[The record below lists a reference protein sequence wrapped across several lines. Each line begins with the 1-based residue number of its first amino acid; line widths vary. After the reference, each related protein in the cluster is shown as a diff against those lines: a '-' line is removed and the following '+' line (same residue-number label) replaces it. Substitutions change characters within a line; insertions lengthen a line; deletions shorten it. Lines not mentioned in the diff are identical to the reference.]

1 VSTST
6 VIMPRG
12 TAKSGAKTRSMAAAG
27 KAQAKST
34 KPHGKGSAL
43 KEATQVAS
51 EAFGSSGDAAVDK
64 RASKRRSPSPSSS
77 DNRPNPR
84 FVEREFNSGSEAE
97 SESTHDAPAGSVG
110 GHSPVPSEHKDDSVQ
125 SLASDQGDHSPRTY
139 VRSESPAVKAKG
151 APKAGGDEEENPRKR
166 LSLAEGL
173 ARAKASKAE
182 GAKPSKKRTAS
193 KSPLREEKGLI
204 NIKVSSATRMKRR
217 RRKKEEGVSL
227 SPGESRMTST
237 SSRRFPSCPAA
248 CVGGRRRFKASQ
260 GAAINSRGYWPP
272 RGEALGLTSFGRA
285 SRRSSWRLSIYERA
299 LVQKEQLFVDNLE
312 AARCVLLAPHR
323 IPLKDFTTCRKK
335 PETRGG
341 LYPLWGYPWVMPESC
356 PTWSSCED
364 MFWAWVETLKY
375 SPTELREL
383 HEDQLLSRILDQRDL
398 RVRFAHLI
406 SKRMLPR
413 DILKRAASSAHD
425 ERGYGMYLS
434 SVPRSGKKP
443 RTTYEATAASVP
455 RLRQPSGSQSGAVQS
470 APTSSRSGHN
480 PSTSRGAVAC
490 RDTVAPGG
498 SAPRGS
504 GLLHSGQAGAEV
516 PSYEYEYLAPPES
529 HSRPSAPT
537 AGPTQDPE
545 VDRLRQRVL
554 VLEIALGL
562 ETGGNSAAQ
571 ARNQGELA
579 RLAGRLDL
587 VEREVASL
595 HLRVDRRASSSDL
608 DEAFRMIRRIEALL
622 PRPEP
627 PAAHSQT
634 YAYGAYPAYS
644 AYSAYGAGVRS
655 YGAPPAYGLD
665 RSLAVPTEAWVPA
678 PTTSSTTVTGPRFE
692 ELGQGGSASQQP
704 PAGQSTA

>member
-1 VSTST
+1 
-6 VIMPRG
+6 MPRG
-12 TAKSGAKTRSMAAAG
+12 TAKSGAKTRSKAAAG

-51 EAFGSSGDAAVDK
+51 EAIGSSGDAAVDK

-84 FVEREFNSGSEAE
+84 FVEREFNSGCEDDAE
-97 SESTHDAPAGSVG
+97 SGSTHDAPAGSVG
-110 GHSPVPSEHKDDSVQ
+110 GHSPVPSEHKEDSVQ
-125 SLASDQGDHSPRTY
+125 SSASDHGDHSPRTS

-193 KSPLREEKGLI
+193 KYPLREEKETRRSYQSLFG
-204 NIKVSSATRMKRR
+204 SSDEEEE
-217 RRKKEEGVSL
+217 KEEEEEEEGAIVEPREVSNDL
-227 SPGESRMTST
+227 DQQQED
-237 SSRRFPSCPAA
+237 FQAA
-248 CVGGRRRFKASQ
+248 QRVRGGSVAAPVSQ

-272 RGEALGLTSFGRA
+272 EESSGADLFLELLVAPRGLVGGHTSRG
-285 SRRSSWRLSIYERA
+285 IYERA
-299 LVQKEQLFVDNLE
+299 LVQKEQLFVGNLE

-341 LYPLWGYPWVMPESC
+341 LYPVWGYPWVMPESC
-356 PTWSSCED
+356 PTWSSCGD
-364 MFWAWVETLKY
+364 MFWAWVESLKY

-383 HEDQLLSRILDQRDL
+383 HEDQLLSSILDQRDL

-425 ERGYGMYLS
+425 ERGYGMYSS

-443 RTTYEATAASVP
+443 RTTYEAAAASVP

-470 APTSSRSGHN
+470 ALTSSRSGHN
-480 PSTSRGAVAC
+480 PSTSRGAVAY

-516 PSYEYEYLAPPES
+516 PSYEYEYSAPPES

-562 ETGGNSAAQ
+562 GTGGNAAAQ
-571 ARNQGELA
+571 AGN
-579 RLAGRLDL
+579 
-587 VEREVASL
+587 
-595 HLRVDRRASSSDL
+595 
-608 DEAFRMIRRIEALL
+608 
-622 PRPEP
+622 
-627 PAAHSQT
+627 
-634 YAYGAYPAYS
+634 
-644 AYSAYGAGVRS
+644 
-655 YGAPPAYGLD
+655 
-665 RSLAVPTEAWVPA
+665 
-678 PTTSSTTVTGPRFE
+678 
-692 ELGQGGSASQQP
+692 
-704 PAGQSTA
+704 